1 MGLIEKEQASRI
13 IQDIEPKIIGRSDPA
28 SEELAILRLVVK
40 LTVLINSFPVAR
52 LRNNLAESGLKFSGV
67 PNIGRMSRCEHILEH
82 EVGNTR
88 LKRIFG
94 VRIFGPIPVRK
105 RKTGVAAE
113 FPANLLKPSYI
124 AAMPNQKPPIAVWA
138 VHRVR

>member
-28 SEELAILRLVVK
+28 SEELAILRLVIK

-52 LRNNLAESGLKFSGV
+52 LRDNLAKSGLKFSGL

-82 EVGNTR
+82 DLGNTR
-88 LKRIFG
+88 SKRIFR
-94 VRIFGPIPVRK
+94 VRIFCPIPVRK
-105 RKTGVAAE
+105 HKTRIAAE
-113 FPANLLKPSYI
+113 FQADLLKPSYI
-124 AAMPNQKPPIAVWA
+124 AAMPNQKPPVAVWA